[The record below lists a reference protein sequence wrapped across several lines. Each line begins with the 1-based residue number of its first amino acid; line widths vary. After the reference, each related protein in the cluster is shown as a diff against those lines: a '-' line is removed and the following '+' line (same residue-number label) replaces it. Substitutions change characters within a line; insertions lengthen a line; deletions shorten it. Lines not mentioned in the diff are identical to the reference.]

1 MFMEKLKKVELIR
14 VCPAC
19 HAQLLEQSNNLQC
32 TACKSEYMQISNS
45 AVLLRESHALR
56 DYYENGE
63 YKPQQ
68 FNKRKLPTPE
78 ERLWSNSSKR
88 CIRKL
93 LQNVNPDDSNKIVLN
108 LGAGIEKIFISA
120 FSSYKTIL
128 KLGLPTRGK
137 VEIIGDAE
145 ELPIASESVDAYLS
159 SSVLEHVKNPDKAVA
174 EMFRVLKKGGVV
186 YAEIPF
192 MRAYHMAPWDYQRY
206 TISGIEALFERH
218 GFTLVEKGICSGPFT
233 AWALFTRDF
242 FVVIMP
248 IGILKKMARIFFS
261 WTLHPVKFLDRF
273 VEKKKWANFLACNFY
288 YYGRKN

>member
-1 MFMEKLKKVELIR
+1 MNKIEKVELIR
-14 VCPAC
+14 ACPSC
-19 HAQLLEQSNNLQC
+19 RVPLKKAQDGLKCEQCETSFTVVSETSVMLNKSHSLLS
-32 TACKSEYMQISNS
+32 
-45 AVLLRESHALR
+45 
-56 DYYENGE
+56 YYESGE
-63 YKPQQ
+63 YQPQQ

-93 LQNVNPDDSNKIVLN
+93 LQDINPDDPNKVVLN

-120 FSSYKTIL
+120 FSKYKTVIR
-128 KLGLPTRGK
+128 LGLPTRGK

-145 ELPIASESVDAYLS
+145 ELPVTSDSVDAYLS

-174 EMFRVLKKGGVV
+174 EMFRVVKKGGVV

-206 TISGIEALFERH
+206 TYSGIEALFERH
-218 GFTLVEKGICSGPFT
+218 GFQLIEKGICSGPFT
-233 AWALFTRDF
+233 SWALFTRDF

-248 IGILKKMARIFFS
+248 AGILKKLTRIFFS
-261 WTLHPVKFLDRF
+261 WTLHPVKYLDLL
-273 VEKKKWANFLACNFY
+273 VEKKKWSRFLACNFY
-288 YYGRKN
+288 YYGFKP